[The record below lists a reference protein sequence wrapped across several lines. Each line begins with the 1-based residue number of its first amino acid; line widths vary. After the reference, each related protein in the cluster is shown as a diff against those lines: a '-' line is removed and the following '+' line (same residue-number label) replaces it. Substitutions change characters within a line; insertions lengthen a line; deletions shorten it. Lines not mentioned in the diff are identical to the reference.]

1 MLLYLYIICVT
12 ITFTKMRER
21 PVRQY
26 YTVNSYTI
34 SGLLSESSLA
44 AFSFC

>member
-1 MLLYLYIICVT
+1 MLLYLYIIC

-26 YTVNSYTI
+26 YTVNPYTI